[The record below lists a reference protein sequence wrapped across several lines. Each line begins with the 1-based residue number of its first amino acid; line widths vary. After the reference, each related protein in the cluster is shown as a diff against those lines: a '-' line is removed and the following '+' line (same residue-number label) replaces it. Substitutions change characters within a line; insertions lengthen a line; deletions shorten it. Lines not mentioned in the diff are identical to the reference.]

1 MTTTKPLIAVI
12 LGNLGSPEAP
22 TPQAVSRYLGQFLSD
37 QRVVDVPKWKW
48 APILRLIRYK
58 RSPRVAK
65 VYQGVWTPEGS
76 PLIVLQRR
84 LAAKVHQALS
94 ERFPE
99 FEFLVESAMSYQTPS
114 ITTVA
119 SELFARRPAKF
130 ILVPMYPQYS
140 SSTTLSVIDAF
151 NRSYE
156 HKNVRYTPAFDI
168 VHHYHH
174 RPEYIQRIA
183 NSIIDHVQER
193 TLAQGGVAQTPAQYF
208 SAQHK
213 LFLSFHGVPTRF
225 VAELEDPYQQHCE
238 ETVALVAQQ
247 LGLQPE
253 QYQICYQSKFG
264 KEPWILPAT
273 DESLAAH
280 ATQAQAQATVI
291 CPGFTIDC
299 IETLEEI
306 EIENRQHFLEHGG
319 QAFHYIPC
327 LNDSEQH
334 AQLMVDLIAPRL
346 TWL

>member
-22 TPQAVSRYLGQFLSD
+22 TTEAVSRYLGQFLSD
-37 QRVVDVPKWKW
+37 ERVVDVPKWQW
-48 APILRLIRYK
+48 APILRLIRFK

-76 PLIVLQRR
+76 PLIVIQRK
-84 LAAKVHQALS
+84 LAIKIQQELVARYPQFDFV
-94 ERFPE
+94 
-99 FEFLVESAMSYQTPS
+99 VESAMSYQTPS
-114 ITTVA
+114 ITTVT
-119 SELFARRPAKF
+119 SELFARRPAKLV
-130 ILVPMYPQYS
+130 LVPMYPQYS

-151 NRSYE
+151 NRAYA

-174 RPEYIQRIA
+174 RPEYIQRIVET
-183 NSIIDHVQER
+183 IIAHVNEK
-193 TLAQGGVAQTPAQYF
+193 TAGAQTPAEYF

-213 LFLSFHGVPTRF
+213 LFMSFHGVPTRF
-225 VAELEDPYQQHCE
+225 VEELEDPYQQHCE

-253 QYQICYQSKFG
+253 QYQLCYQSKFG

-273 DESLAAH
+273 DESLEAH
-280 ATQAQAQATVI
+280 ARQAGAKATVI
-291 CPGFTIDC
+291 CPGFSIDC

-306 EIENRQHFLEHGG
+306 EMENRDHFMEHGG
-319 QAFHYIPC
+319 TEFNYIPC
-327 LNDSEQH
+327 LNDSDAH
-334 AQLMVDLIAPRL
+334 AQLMVELIAPRL
-346 TWL
+346 AWL